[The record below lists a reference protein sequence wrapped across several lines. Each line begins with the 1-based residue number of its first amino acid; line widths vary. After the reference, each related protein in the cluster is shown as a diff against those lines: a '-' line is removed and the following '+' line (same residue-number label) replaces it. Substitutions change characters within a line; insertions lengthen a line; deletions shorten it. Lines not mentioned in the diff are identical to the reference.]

1 MAMRMNVE
9 GNDKQKQ
16 TGTVVKDKDEREV
29 EASRVLVRMLAAPLN
44 PADINTIQGVYP
56 AKPPLPA
63 VPGNEGVG
71 EILSVGSDVK
81 NLHPGD
87 HVIPKEASAWG
98 TWRSHAVSDAQ
109 RLFKIPKEIGVV
121 EAATMSVNPS
131 TAYRMLKDFVQL
143 SAGDTVIQNGANS
156 AAGQNV
162 IQLCKVWGLI
172 SVNIVRDRP
181 NIDEL
186 KIFLKNLGATHIL
199 TEQELSKT
207 DIFKSKAV
215 SKAKLALNCVGGKS
229 AVEILRQLD
238 HKGVMVTYGGMSREP
253 VTLPT
258 SALIFKDISAR
269 GFWMSRWTK
278 EHQGTQ
284 EQEIMQRDIAQLLI
298 DGKLRAPVHKL
309 LPLRLYQEAIKNT
322 LNAKVTLKATMN
334 SPIDPAD
341 LPLLVEI
348 VTDNLEIQ
356 QLSQLASSRCKSCPA
371 RLNDSDFEHQ
381 NSQSWLGHKAQHHY
395 NQEVPGTE
403 NLTCYV
409 NLYDPV
415 SNRLHRA
422 NLSGRSVVTVGI
434 EMFHLCHCTI
444 LIKQSNE
451 TRVQMVQCDQD
462 DIVGTLSVED
472 LVLEHHGHQII
483 ELVHTRRVES
493 HNGPVGKVFK
503 QFTESLFVVY
513 LLRFEQFSKKL
524 LLVAVNG
531 HNHDQPLDAAVCDG
545 T

>member
-1 MAMRMNVE
+1 MDDLGSCQARSISS
-9 GNDKQKQ
+9 QKLVFSEF
-16 TGTVVKDKDEREV
+16 GDPAKVVRLETEELPAPKSNE
-29 EASRVLVRMLAAPLN
+29 VLVRMLAAPLN

-278 EHQGTQ
+278 EHQETQ

-298 DGKLRAPVHKL
+298 DGKLRAPIHKL

-322 LNAKVTLKATMN
+322 LNAKGFTGLKY
-334 SPIDPAD
+334 IFDFQGLD
-341 LPLLVEI
+341 
-348 VTDNLEIQ
+348 
-356 QLSQLASSRCKSCPA
+356 SS
-371 RLNDSDFEHQ
+371 
-381 NSQSWLGHKAQHHY
+381 
-395 NQEVPGTE
+395 T
-403 NLTCYV
+403 
-409 NLYDPV
+409 
-415 SNRLHRA
+415 
-422 NLSGRSVVTVGI
+422 
-434 EMFHLCHCTI
+434 
-444 LIKQSNE
+444 
-451 TRVQMVQCDQD
+451 
-462 DIVGTLSVED
+462 
-472 LVLEHHGHQII
+472 
-483 ELVHTRRVES
+483 
-493 HNGPVGKVFK
+493 
-503 QFTESLFVVY
+503 
-513 LLRFEQFSKKL
+513 
-524 LLVAVNG
+524 
-531 HNHDQPLDAAVCDG
+531 
-545 T
+545 

>member
-1 MAMRMNVE
+1 MAHSQR
-9 GNDKQKQ
+9 QKTMASFSNILTHSFKIIPQ
-16 TGTVVKDKDEREV
+16 ICIYSYKSTILHTSALNMDDLGSCQARSISSQKLVFSEFGDPAKVVRLETEELPSPKSNE
-29 EASRVLVRMLAAPLN
+29 VLVRMLAAPLN

-81 NLHPGD
+81 NLRPGD
-87 HVIPKEASAWG
+87 RVIPKEASAWG

-109 RLFKIPKEIGVV
+109 RLSKIPKEIGIV

-162 IQLCKVWGLI
+162 IQLCNVWGLN

-207 DIFKSKAV
+207 DIFKSRAV

-229 AVEILRQLD
+229 AVEVLRQLD

-269 GFWMSRWTK
+269 GT
-278 EHQGTQ
+278 
-284 EQEIMQRDIAQLLI
+284 
-298 DGKLRAPVHKL
+298 
-309 LPLRLYQEAIKNT
+309 
-322 LNAKVTLKATMN
+322 
-334 SPIDPAD
+334 
-341 LPLLVEI
+341 
-348 VTDNLEIQ
+348 
-356 QLSQLASSRCKSCPA
+356 
-371 RLNDSDFEHQ
+371 
-381 NSQSWLGHKAQHHY
+381 
-395 NQEVPGTE
+395 
-403 NLTCYV
+403 
-409 NLYDPV
+409 V
-415 SNRLHRA
+415 SYYR
-422 NLSGRSVVTVGI
+422 
-434 EMFHLCHCTI
+434 
-444 LIKQSNE
+444 
-451 TRVQMVQCDQD
+451 
-462 DIVGTLSVED
+462 
-472 LVLEHHGHQII
+472 
-483 ELVHTRRVES
+483 
-493 HNGPVGKVFK
+493 
-503 QFTESLFVVY
+503 
-513 LLRFEQFSKKL
+513 
-524 LLVAVNG
+524 
-531 HNHDQPLDAAVCDG
+531 
-545 T
+545 

>member
-1 MAMRMNVE
+1 MASFSNILTHSFKIIPQICIYSYKSTILHTSALNMDDLGSCQARSISS
-9 GNDKQKQ
+9 QKLVFSEF
-16 TGTVVKDKDEREV
+16 GDPAKVVRLETEELPSPKSYE
-29 EASRVLVRMLAAPLN
+29 VLVRMLAAPLN

-81 NLHPGD
+81 NLRPGD
-87 HVIPKEASAWG
+87 RVIPKEASAWG

-109 RLFKIPKEIGVV
+109 RLSKIPKEIGIV

-131 TAYRMLKDFVQL
+131 TAYRMLKDFVKL

-162 IQLCKVWGLI
+162 IQLCNVWGLI

-229 AVEILRQLD
+229 AVEVLRQLD

-258 SALIFKDISAR
+258 SSLIFKDISAR

-284 EQEIMQRDIAQLLI
+284 EQETMQRDIAQLLI
-298 DGKLRAPVHKL
+298 DGKLRAPIHKL
-309 LPLRLYQEAIKNT
+309 LPLRDYQEAINST
-322 LNAKVTLKATMN
+322 LNAKGFTGLKY
-334 SPIDPAD
+334 IFDFQGLD
-341 LPLLVEI
+341 
-348 VTDNLEIQ
+348 
-356 QLSQLASSRCKSCPA
+356 SS
-371 RLNDSDFEHQ
+371 
-381 NSQSWLGHKAQHHY
+381 
-395 NQEVPGTE
+395 T
-403 NLTCYV
+403 
-409 NLYDPV
+409 
-415 SNRLHRA
+415 
-422 NLSGRSVVTVGI
+422 
-434 EMFHLCHCTI
+434 
-444 LIKQSNE
+444 
-451 TRVQMVQCDQD
+451 
-462 DIVGTLSVED
+462 
-472 LVLEHHGHQII
+472 
-483 ELVHTRRVES
+483 
-493 HNGPVGKVFK
+493 
-503 QFTESLFVVY
+503 
-513 LLRFEQFSKKL
+513 
-524 LLVAVNG
+524 
-531 HNHDQPLDAAVCDG
+531 
-545 T
+545 